1 MAQNERF
8 DITETHDTIEINFS
22 STMKNVDRTCDE
34 LIKFCKSLFKNGI
47 IKDQFFGLNLVIR
60 EGLTNAVKHGNGLDP
75 EKPVR
80 CFMQIDSSGKIY
92 MEIEDQGD
100 GFDWHKFKGKSFY
113 DVLSDHGRGL
123 VIMRLYCPDHEYNK
137 KGNLL
142 ILKTSLF

>member
-1 MAQNERF
+1 MSESDRF
-8 DITETHDTIEINFS
+8 DIVKSANSIEIHFS

-34 LIKFCKSLFKNGI
+34 LMKFCELLFKNGI
-47 IKDQFFGLNLVIR
+47 IKNHLFGLNLVLR

-75 EKPVR
+75 EKIVR
-80 CFMQIDSSGKIY
+80 CLMKIDLQGKIY
-92 MEIEDQGD
+92 IEIEDQGD
-100 GFDWHKFKGKSFY
+100 GFDWHKIQDKSFY

-142 ILKTSLF
+142 ILKKRLY